1 MSASEVCKR
10 VCKASQL
17 NAHQRAYP
25 MRNRYTNYASDE
37 TSETERNA
45 YNIAFCELGL
55 EWHWDANTYNELR
68 TVAKQKEPA
77 RTFLES
83 QHPHL
88 LRAYDVDFLVNAI
101 DSKRKQFNQMM
112 AI

>member
-1 MSASEVCKR
+1 
-10 VCKASQL
+10 
-17 NAHQRAYP
+17 
-25 MRNRYTNYASDE
+25 MRNAYTNFASDE
-37 TSETERNA
+37 TSETDRNA
-45 YNIAFCELGL
+45 YNVAFGELGL

-68 TVAKQKEPA
+68 TIGKQKEPV

-88 LRAYDVDFLVNAI
+88 LRAYDADFLVNAI
-101 DSKRKQFNQMM
+101 ESKRKQLNQMM

>member
-1 MSASEVCKR
+1 MSVRELCKR
-10 VCKASQL
+10 VCKASHR
-17 NAHQRAYP
+17 NDHQKVCS
-25 MRNRYTNYASDE
+25 MKNTYASDE
-37 TSETERNA
+37 SSETDRNA

-68 TVAKQKEPA
+68 TVAKQKEPV
-77 RTFLES
+77 RTYLES

-101 DSKRKQFNQMM
+101 DGKRKQFNQMM
-112 AI
+112 AV

>member
-1 MSASEVCKR
+1 
-10 VCKASQL
+10 
-17 NAHQRAYP
+17 
-25 MRNRYTNYASDE
+25 MRNTYTNYASDE

-68 TVAKQKEPA
+68 TVAQQKEPV

-83 QHPHL
+83 QHPYL

>member
-1 MSASEVCKR
+1 MSVSEVRKCD
-10 VCKASQL
+10 CNASQL
-17 NAHQRAYP
+17 NAHQRVHT
-25 MRNRYTNYASDE
+25 MRSIHTNYASDE

-45 YNIAFCELGL
+45 YNVAFCELGL

-68 TVAKQKEPA
+68 TIAQQKEPV
-77 RTFLES
+77 RTYLES
-83 QHPHL
+83 QRPHL

>member
-1 MSASEVCKR
+1 MC
-10 VCKASQL
+10 SQGL
-17 NAHQRAYP
+17 TTQRSP
-25 MRNRYTNYASDE
+25 EGLLHEKHVHKYASDE

-45 YNIAFCELGL
+45 YNVAFCELGL

-68 TVAKQKEPA
+68 TVAKQKEPV
-77 RTFLES
+77 RTYLES